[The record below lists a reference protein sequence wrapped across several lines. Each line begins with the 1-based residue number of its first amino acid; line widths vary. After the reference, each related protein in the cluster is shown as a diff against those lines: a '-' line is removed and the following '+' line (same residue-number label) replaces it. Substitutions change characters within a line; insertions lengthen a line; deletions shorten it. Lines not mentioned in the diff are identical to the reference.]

1 MPPSLS
7 SAFPCAYWLHLS
19 AGSSFVVTRGPMVND
34 RASQS
39 KSRSAPP
46 LSSAPWGR
54 MLVVTE
60 ANLGELCPRSR
71 GCWCAEVE
79 ADQRTPERQGL
90 DQRQVLATHSG
101 YCHGLGNNVLRSTCV
116 STFCKRRQQGWLQVR
131 TVR

>member
-19 AGSSFVVTRGPMVND
+19 AGSSFVVTRGPMIND

-90 DQRQVLATHSG
+90 DTEAGARPPTLDTATD
-101 YCHGLGNNVLRSTCV
+101 LGTMSFDLPV
-116 STFCKRRQQGWLQVR
+116 
-131 TVR
+131 